1 MRIRLA
7 RIITRM
13 NVGGPAR
20 HVTILA
26 TEAGDAWNGVLIT
39 GTPDAREGTLE
50 SLALER
56 GARLIS
62 VPSLQRRPSP
72 ISDLRALVAL
82 VRLLR
87 RLRPQVVAT
96 HTAKAGALGRVAA
109 LLAGVPVRVHTFHGH
124 VLEGYFSKSGS
135 AVVRMTE
142 RLLSK
147 VTTHFVAISPQIA
160 ADLQNIGI
168 DSKKITIVRLGL
180 ELDYLVD
187 PPRGMLRSELSIPR
201 EAPIIAIIGRL
212 APIKAHTLLFD
223 AAPEVLRAFPS
234 ARFLVVG
241 DGELW
246 ADLHE
251 QVAERG
257 LGSSVQFTGWRQDLP
272 NVYGDADVV
281 VCCSLN
287 EGTPVSIIEAGAAGR
302 PAIGTAV
309 GGMPDIISD
318 GVNGFLVPSQD
329 PASLAAAIQRV
340 LSEPE
345 LADAM
350 GMAGRRMSLERHGA
364 QRMVQELT
372 ELYTRLLGTRGLVP
386 AWPELS

>member
-1 MRIRLA
+1 MHMRTRVA
-7 RIITRM
+7 RVITRM

-26 TEAGDAWNGVLIT
+26 TEAGNEWNGVLIT
-39 GTPDAREGTLE
+39 GTPDEREGTLE
-50 SLALER
+50 SAAVER
-56 GARLIS
+56 CARVIS

-72 ISDLRALVAL
+72 LRDLRALVAL
-82 VRLLR
+82 VRLFR

-142 RLLSK
+142 RILAK
-147 VTTHFVAISPQIA
+147 ITTHFVAISPQVA
-160 ADLQNIGI
+160 ADLQKIGI
-168 DSKKITIVRLGL
+168 ASDKITIVRLGL

-187 PPRGMLRSELSIPR
+187 PPRGVLRRELSIPR
-201 EAPIIAIIGRL
+201 EAPIIAIVGRL
-212 APIKAHTLLFD
+212 APVKAHPLLFD
-223 AAPEVLRAFPS
+223 AAPEVLRAFPN
-234 ARFLVVG
+234 ACFLVVG

-246 ADLHE
+246 AELHDD
-251 QVAERG
+251 VIARG
-257 LGSSVQFTGWRQDLP
+257 LGSSVLFTGWRHDLP

-302 PAIGTAV
+302 PAIGTVV

-318 GVNGFLVPSQD
+318 GVNGLLVPSQD
-329 PASLAAAIQRV
+329 PPALAAAIQRI
-340 LSEPE
+340 LSDPE
-345 LADAM
+345 LAAAM
-350 GMAGRRMSLERHGA
+350 GVAGRRMSLERHGA

-372 ELYTRLLGTRGLVP
+372 ELYTRLLTKRGVVP
-386 AWPELS
+386 T

>member
-1 MRIRLA
+1 M
-7 RIITRM
+7 
-13 NVGGPAR
+13 
-20 HVTILA
+20 TILA

>member
-1 MRIRLA
+1 MRTRLA
-7 RIITRM
+7 RVITRM

-26 TEAGDAWNGVLIT
+26 TQAGREWNGVLIT
-39 GTPDAREGTLE
+39 GTPDEREGTLE
-50 SLALER
+50 SAAIER
-56 GARLIS
+56 GAHVIS

-72 ISDLRALVAL
+72 IRDLRALVAL
-82 VRLLR
+82 VRLFR

-96 HTAKAGALGRVAA
+96 HTAKAGALGRIAA
-109 LLAGVPVRVHTFHGH
+109 LLAGAPVRVHTFHGH
-124 VLEGYFSKSGS
+124 VLEGYFSRSGS

-142 RLLSK
+142 RLLAK

-160 ADLQNIGI
+160 ADLQKIGI
-168 DSKKITIVRLGL
+168 GSDKITIVRLGL

-187 PPRGMLRSELSIPR
+187 PPRGVLRRELSIPSA
-201 EAPIIAIIGRL
+201 APIIAIVGRL
-212 APIKAHTLLFD
+212 APIKAHPLLFD
-223 AAPEVLRAFPS
+223 AAPEVLRAFPD

-246 ADLHE
+246 AELHDE
-251 QVAERG
+251 VTARG
-257 LGSSVQFTGWRQDLP
+257 LGSSVVFTGWRHDLP

-318 GVNGFLVPSQD
+318 GVNGLLVPSQD
-329 PASLAAAIQRV
+329 PPALAAAIRRI
-340 LSEPE
+340 LSDPE
-345 LADAM
+345 LAGAM
-350 GMAGRRMSLERHGA
+350 GAAGRRMSLERHGA

-372 ELYTRLLGTRGLVP
+372 ELYTRLLTKRGLVP
-386 AWPELS
+386 A